1 MDTSSSTISPPLDID
16 FLNLPSRFHL
26 AQPESRSLPWWS
38 PLTTILERKDGASDD
53 ETEEGL
59 LALGETVE
67 MGRRKYRMAVEIGA
81 LFGVGFLLLGLVVV
95 CMRVSGR
102 GVRMESLYPPLG

>member
-1 MDTSSSTISPPLDID
+1 
-16 FLNLPSRFHL
+16 
-26 AQPESRSLPWWS
+26 
-38 PLTTILERKDGASDD
+38 
-53 ETEEGL
+53 
-59 LALGETVE
+59 